1 MRLICPNCDAQYE
14 VKDDV
19 IPMNG
24 RDVQCSNCDTT
35 WYQLHPKHLP
45 KPEGLDETE
54 DDVVFSDPGE
64 GAASPVDP
72 PRRKLDQAVA
82 DILREE
88 AKLERRARAE
98 AAGKPATQPDPS
110 TETGGNEAKKRAPQS
125 GERTV
130 QILSKDANSKTRSG
144 ARPTSGEIA
153 SRRDLLPDIEEI
165 NSSLRSDGERRNT
178 TRVIDDPIMDDSDEE
193 SAGFRRGFILMILV
207 TLMLIMVYGY
217 APQIARA
224 VPQTDPYLSGFV
236 AQVDTVRFWL
246 DGRVSSF
253 LTWLDTIAASQNG

>member
-24 RDVQCSNCDTT
+24 RDVQCSNCDKT

-45 KPEGLDETE
+45 MPAGRDENEDGL
-54 DDVVFSDPGE
+54 VFSDADE
-64 GAASPVDP
+64 GAAAPVEP
-72 PRRKLDQAVA
+72 PRRKLDRAVA

-88 AKLERRARAE
+88 AKLERQARAE
-98 AAGKPATQPDPS
+98 AASEPATQPDPG
-110 TETGGNEAKKRAPQS
+110 TDTGDNEEKKPAPETRQRK
-125 GERTV
+125 V
-130 QILSKDANSKTRSG
+130 QIRNEDPNSNTGRG
-144 ARPTSGEIA
+144 VRQTSREIA

-165 NSSLRSDGERRNT
+165 NSSLRSTGEQRYST
-178 TRVIDDPIMDDSDEE
+178 MLTDDPSMDHSDEE
-193 SAGFRRGFILMILV
+193 NAGFRRGFILMILMA
-207 TLMLIMVYGY
+207 LMLGAAYNY

-236 AQVDTVRFWL
+236 AQVDIVRFWL
-246 DGRVSSF
+246 DGRMASF